1 MFDPIVKINV
11 RDKDTGR
18 VIGKLSLPHSIA
30 KRDEIFLSIGA
41 SYASITGFARCN
53 TVRLQVAV
61 WRPTGERAVVS
72 EGKPAS
78 FWRQFQQFNEVQY
91 ER

>member
-1 MFDPIVKINV
+1 MFDPIIKINV
-11 RDKDTGR
+11 RDKTTGR
-18 VIGKLSLPHSIA
+18 IIGKLSLPHSLA
-30 KRDEIFLSIGA
+30 KKEEIFLSSGA
-41 SYASITGFARCN
+41 SYSSITGFARCN
-53 TVRLQVAV
+53 TVRLQVAF

-72 EGKPAS
+72 DGKPLS